1 MKVESLNQITPV
13 GLMFSKRK
21 IKRAAKYSLALAL
34 VVPAIS
40 GLFFLLSFAPAP
52 VAMGAIFGLFSFPI
66 FLYVG
71 RQRDQGYY

>member
-13 GLMFSKRK
+13 GLMFSKRQ

-34 VVPAIS
+34 VVPAMS

-52 VAMGAIFGLFSFPI
+52 VGMGALFGLFSFPI
-66 FLYVG
+66 FLYICKTT
-71 RQRDQGYY
+71 